1 MQLVINSNNMEVI
14 DTMKEGGRSTGMAAA
29 VFDDCFYSTCDFTIS
44 RFEHYN
50 REANKVAH
58 ELARMTKFSLIFYWF
73 EGPLNE
79 IVSILIN
86 NVMVISNE

>member
-14 DTMKEGGRSTGMAAA
+14 DTMKEGGRSAGTTAA
-29 VFDDCFYSTCDFTIS
+29 VFDDCFYSACDFTIS

-58 ELARMTKFSLIFYWF
+58 KLARMTKFSLIFYWL

>member
-1 MQLVINSNNMEVI
+1 MDGMQLVINSNNMEVI

-58 ELARMTKFSLIFYWF
+58 ESVRLARFFF
-73 EGPLNE
+73 DF
-79 IVSILIN
+79 
-86 NVMVISNE
+86 